1 MEVNNMEMT
10 VFLLTVHLQFGPM
23 AEFMFNFCLIDSK
36 QVGNRNPASWS
47 IIRAESGSFE
57 DLHLKL

>member
-1 MEVNNMEMT
+1 MEMP

-36 QVGNRNPASWS
+36 QVGNRNPAS
-47 IIRAESGSFE
+47 
-57 DLHLKL
+57 